1 MTANGDF
8 AFPFNTEGMYRGW
21 IDAAGQ
27 PHVALYADEAL
38 EGDVVAPKAGAGAT
52 PPH

>member
-21 IDAAGQ
+21 IDASGQ
-27 PHVALYADEAL
+27 PHVALYVDEGL
-38 EGDVVAPKAGAGAT
+38 RGDVLPAPAGQAPA
-52 PPH
+52 PAH